1 MVVPGFSAHPGDWAI
16 PALQNLI
23 VALAGH
29 HQVHLF
35 SLRYP
40 AKGTYRFGNFNHTA
54 IGGGQQFGW
63 RSASIYSQTARAI
76 AQQHRRTPFDL
87 VHAFW
92 ADEPGLAAALAAQ
105 FIRRPLV
112 VRLGGWDL
120 TNVPQIK
127 YGAQRILSRR
137 LMVAYAL
144 HRAAAIQAN
153 SAYQVKQCEQ
163 QNLPPAKVHYIPAG
177 VDIERFQPPAE
188 KPSFDAPKLVQ
199 AASLI
204 PVKNQALLFEI
215 VAQVARRYPATELHL
230 AGVGTLESELRALAD
245 RCNITQNIVWH
256 KKIAYPNIPQLYH
269 NSHLYVQTSWH
280 ESQGM
285 AVLEAM
291 ACGLPVVGTPVG
303 VVPEVA
309 CQPAA
314 WSADALAAQ
323 ILSAFEDA
331 NCYNVWSQ
339 QARQTVMD
347 RFSVP
352 VVVGQLLRLYEEVV
366 ANRSML
372 LPLRPDL
379 E

>member
-1 MVVPGFSAHPGDWAI
+1 MRIAMVVPGFSAHPGDWAI

-23 VALAGH
+23 VALAEQ

-40 AKGTYRFGNFNHTA
+40 AKGSYRFVNFDHTA

-76 AQQHRRTPFDL
+76 VQQHRRTPFDL
-87 VHAFW
+87 IHAFW

-105 FIRRPLV
+105 LIRRPLV

-120 TNVPQIK
+120 TNVPQIN

-137 LMVAYAL
+137 LMVGYAL

-153 SAYQVKQCEQ
+153 SAYQVLQCHQ
-163 QNLPPAKVHYIPAG
+163 QKLPTAKVHYIPAG
-177 VDIERFQPPAE
+177 VDIERFQPPAA
-188 KPSFDAPKLVQ
+188 KPPIAAPKLVQ

-204 PVKNQALLFEI
+204 PVKNQALLFDI
-215 VAQVARRYPATELHL
+215 VGRVARRYPATELHL
-230 AGVGTLESELRALAD
+230 AGVGTLAGELKALAD
-245 RCNITQNIVWH
+245 RCNITQNVIWH
-256 KKIAYPNIPQLYH
+256 KKIAYPDIPQLYH
-269 NSHLYVQTSWH
+269 GCHLYVQTSWH

-309 CQPAA
+309 CLPAD
-314 WSADALAAQ
+314 WSADALATQ
-323 ILSAFEDA
+323 ILSVFENGDG
-331 NCYNVWSQ
+331 YKMWSQ
-339 QARQTVMD
+339 QARQTVED

-352 VVVGQLLRLYEEVV
+352 VVVSQLLRLYETVV
-366 ANRSML
+366 AKN
-372 LPLRPDL
+372 
-379 E
+379 